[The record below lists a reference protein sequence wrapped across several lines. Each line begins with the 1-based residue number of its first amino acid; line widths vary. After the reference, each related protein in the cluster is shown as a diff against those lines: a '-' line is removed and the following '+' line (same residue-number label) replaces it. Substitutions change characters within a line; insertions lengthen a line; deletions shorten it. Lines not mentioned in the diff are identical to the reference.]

1 MFYVLKWRK
10 RRSNEGG
17 RKDFFFFEGG
27 GELSNNGMCGVFLG
41 VSSDTLLIMVQVIH
55 IQLGGRGSI
64 VLDSFK

>member
-1 MFYVLKWRK
+1 MR
-10 RRSNEGG
+10 EGG
-17 RKDFFFFEGG
+17 KTFFFEGG